1 MHVGVIEA
9 GAARRRNK
17 PGLSDLA
24 VLAIEIAVPV
34 AFVNLVGVL
43 TMMGWLSPLSIL
55 NIPVYDW
62 SPVVCAV
69 WMLLVLH
76 YGSLLAPKPERERNG
91 VERWR

>member
-1 MHVGVIEA
+1 MQVGAIEA
-9 GAARRRNK
+9 GAARRRSK
-17 PGLSDLA
+17 PVLSDLA

-43 TMMGWLSPLSIL
+43 TMMGWLSAFSIL

-69 WMLLVLH
+69 WVLLVLH
-76 YGSLLAPKPERERNG
+76 YGPLFAPKPQNERGTE
-91 VERWR
+91 